1 VILAALREKNLTGG
15 VQGGFGPGLAWSWPS
30 DWDVDY
36 INDLWETNAVG
47 SALGFTTNNAPERVK
62 MEQKWRGNWAHGWAT
77 SATVTNP
84 PSSPYCNPYPGGYS
98 ATEGYGLCPRNEY
111 EVTNSATAGQI
122 RLKDWSVVVP

>member
-1 VILAALREKNLTGG
+1 MIQITISLTTFGSGTGIVWITPAA
-15 VQGGFGPGLAWSWPS
+15 GGFGPGLTWSRQS
-30 DWDVDY
+30 DFDVDY

-62 MEQKWRGNWAHGWAT
+62 MEQKWRGNWSHGWAS

-84 PSSPYCNPYPGGYS
+84 PSDPYCNPYPGGYS

-111 EVTNSATAGQI
+111 DDQFSDGRTNSA
-122 RLKDWSVVVP
+122 